1 MARDYNELV
10 QLKQQN
16 RIGWLQFTLESDH
29 ADCFMEWCREHGTN
43 PTEETAEFYIDMVE
57 QNMQDRQR
65 LAEDDYDYGWNG

>member
-29 ADCFMEWCREHGTN
+29 ADSFMEWCREHGTN